1 MKPIERVTVVGQVT
15 EAIRAMIKERNLNEN
30 DKLPTEKELCETLE
44 VGRSTVRE
52 AMRTLQA
59 MGEVKFKHG
68 KGAFVGPGN
77 TVANEIV
84 TKEWFSKA
92 GIKLMDFVEIRLA
105 IEPLSVRLAIHRASE
120 EDIAELARIH
130 NLFIQAVA
138 TQNALHLAKYDELFH
153 MEIAYATHNQLMI
166 NIMESIKKEVFEMRV
181 KSFSIPKRMA
191 GAIKPHEMILDAF
204 YSRNMDAGSQAMTD
218 HIKEAY
224 SEYVIV

>member
-15 EAIRAMIKERNLNEN
+15 EAIRSMIKERKLNE
-30 DKLPTEKELCETLE
+30 DEKLPTEKELCEKLE

-52 AMRTLQA
+52 AMRILQA
-59 MGEVKFKHG
+59 MGEVKFMHG

-77 TVANEIV
+77 TVTNETV

-92 GIKLMDFVEIRLA
+92 GSKLMDFVEIRLA

-120 EDIAELARIH
+120 EDIAEIARIH
-130 NLFIQAVA
+130 NLFIQAVT

-153 MEIAYATHNQLMI
+153 MKIAYATHNQLMI
-166 NIMESIKKEVFEMRV
+166 NIMDSIKKEVFEMRV
-181 KSFSIPKRMA
+181 KSFSLPKRMA
-191 GAIKPHEMILDAF
+191 GAVKPHEIILDAF
-204 YSRNMDAGSQAMTD
+204 YTRDEDAGWQAMTD

-224 SEYVIV
+224 SEYVII